1 MKHCRHCEE
10 ELRFTS
16 ETGFCSPRCQ
26 AGHFE
31 WKHTLDNLEL
41 GPAGKGES

>member
-1 MKHCRHCEE
+1 M
-10 ELRFTS
+10 LGTGYWLGTS